1 MSLRD
6 IPVVTVGPGS
16 QPKEDD
22 GSQLEYIALP
32 KEMSRYTMPDT
43 PEPEEVADL
52 IKKIHDIVPALAKID
67 AAIKQEEA
75 DLRDLMKIPNNY
87 KVLFLQGG
95 ASSQFAMVPLNHVIV
110 RLGSNGLFVNRGPTH
125 PFTRELQLVADAVT
139 S

>member
-43 PEPEEVADL
+43 PGTVSPF
-52 IKKIHDIVPALAKID
+52 
-67 AAIKQEEA
+67 AARLSA
-75 DLRDLMKIPNNY
+75 P
-87 KVLFLQGG
+87 
-95 ASSQFAMVPLNHVIV
+95 VIT
-110 RLGSNGLFVNRGPTH
+110 LKGIGSRT
-125 PFTRELQLVADAVT
+125 
-139 S
+139 